1 LAGKAALAAASG
13 TGCLGTL
20 RTPPCPAE
28 FPLST
33 AACGHRLPSAPAAR
47 RAPATPLERR
57 RPQRRAGSAAP
68 GAASSDDCAWLGAGW
83 PGRRRSRSASAS
95 GRAGGSGAGSAG
107 ASSDSAGSCARARR
121 AAPAAPAAPAG
132 PAPPPGSGAGARLG
146 CAMTC
151 PPATAFRAALL
162 LGGGAGGPGVSDDG
176 GAAGAAAAGAPASVC
191 VAGLLASLFA
201 ERRQLRAALAD
212 LDAFC
217 RSEGAGPALTL
228 AGSRAA
234 AAPTCTDAALCSSE
248 DRTHPALPTL
258 QQGAVA
264 QLPAQQAQAGMCPA
278 GAPALPAASPT
289 MGPPAAPVAGG
300 GGVHSHARMTAGP
313 EPGPAP
319 WADALRWPL
328 ARLEAET
335 ASVSRCGARAPLCDS
350 ACPSCLYRYEKVA
363 CHQPAA
369 QLWPAGSTAAD
380 PCVLMVRMHIER
392 CDRAARHVRRQC
404 QGMGCVALRLHAALR
419 AK

>member
-162 LGGGAGGPGVSDDG
+162 LGSGAGGPGASGDG
-176 GAAGAAAAGAPASVC
+176 GAAGAAAAGAPAAAC
-191 VAGLLASLFA
+191 AAALLAGLFA

-217 RSEGAGPALTL
+217 RSEGGGPA
-228 AGSRAA
+228 RAA
-234 AAPTCTDAALCSSE
+234 APPGSRPAAAPACTDAALCGSE
-248 DRTHPALPTL
+248 APTHQGPQPALQP
-258 QQGAVA
+258 GAMA
-264 QLPAQQAQAGMCPA
+264 QLPAQQARAGTCSA
-278 GAPALPAASPT
+278 GAPARPGAPPSA
-289 MGPPAAPVAGG
+289 GPPAAPFAGG
-300 GGVHSHARMTAGP
+300 GGVHCCTCFTAELDEAASQGRA
-313 EPGPAP
+313 GSALRSAP

-328 ARLEAET
+328 ARLEAEM
-335 ASVSRCGARAPLCDS
+335 ASVTRCGAQAPL
-350 ACPSCLYRYEKVA
+350 L
-363 CHQPAA
+363 
-369 QLWPAGSTAAD
+369 
-380 PCVLMVRMHIER
+380 
-392 CDRAARHVRRQC
+392 
-404 QGMGCVALRLHAALR
+404 
-419 AK
+419 